1 MRSNRSDSSLIVKIL
16 RNTVLV
22 LFLIIFVSIVYN
34 FRNRE
39 NVTES
44 ALMADATASRTFKGV
59 FIRNESIVTY
69 SGSGVLSYS
78 VADGGKL
85 GNGSVIAK
93 AYPTDEQISINRE
106 ISRLE
111 KELEILKKIEN
122 PGTQESAQPAN
133 LSASIEENFQ
143 SLIYARDME
152 DYDALNAGLDTLLVQ
167 MSTYQLITSEVSSF
181 QQQIIEI
188 STQLDELKAR
198 SVDPTEVVRS
208 DRSAYFASYTDGYE
222 EKLTPESINTITVS
236 DINDITDKKR
246 ANDGVVVGKLIDG
259 YNWYLAGVIDNSR
272 KEYAIGETVR
282 LKFESSAE
290 TYPADI
296 VDIRDE
302 GDKKQSIIILSCSQ
316 FNYELVQHRAE
327 NVEIIKGSYRGL
339 KVPREAIRFKDM
351 EVTAKDENGGEHTT
365 TESFKGVYIL
375 KGEQIE
381 FKKIDVIYEGSG
393 YVLSA
398 VHDEDKSYL
407 SLYDDIIIEGVDQ
420 VGK

>member
-290 TYPADI
+290 TYSADI

-316 FNYELVQHRAE
+316 FNCELVQHRAE